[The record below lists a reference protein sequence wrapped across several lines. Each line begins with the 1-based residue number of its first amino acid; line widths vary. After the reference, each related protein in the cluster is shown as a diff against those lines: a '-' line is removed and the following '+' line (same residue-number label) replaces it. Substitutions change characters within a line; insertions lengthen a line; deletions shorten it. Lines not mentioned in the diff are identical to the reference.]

1 MSNNHHQNKYKVLRS
16 KSEKLVRDMAKKYGV
31 KTPKVIKDLNK
42 FKERV
47 ANKIEKIEYELKA
60 PIFENMKRMKKLNEI
75 NKFNKKFMEEIGDS
89 NRAVKKFLDANKKY
103 PMEEVIEVNIM
114 LDEFNRK
121 NISIDMIKNYAKKVN
136 RDTDKALNDIY
147 RKIKAFEIETYSEVL
162 KYYGFNNRDLKKI
175 YKSYKKVN
183 LRGQARLL
191 KILADF
197 SKGSYKYG
205 TEDSADKS
213 NARSNLERLIDD
225 EILDPNNKNKL

>member
-1 MSNNHHQNKYKVLRS
+1 MKNTNHHQNKYKVLRS

-47 ANKIEKIEYELKA
+47 ANKIEKIEYEMKA
-60 PIFENMKRMKKLNEI
+60 PGFEKMKKLNEI
-75 NKFNKKFMEEIGDS
+75 NKFNKKFMKEIGDS

-103 PMEEVIEVNIM
+103 RMEEVTEVNYV

-121 NISIDMIKNYAKKVN
+121 KISMDMIKNYAKKVN
-136 RDTDKALNDIY
+136 RDPNKVLDEIY
-147 RKIKAFEIETYSEVL
+147 RKIKAFDLETYSEVL
-162 KYYGFNNRDLKKI
+162 KHYGFNDKDLKKL

-205 TEDSADKS
+205 TEDSTDKS
-213 NARSNLERLIDD
+213 NARSNLEGLIDA